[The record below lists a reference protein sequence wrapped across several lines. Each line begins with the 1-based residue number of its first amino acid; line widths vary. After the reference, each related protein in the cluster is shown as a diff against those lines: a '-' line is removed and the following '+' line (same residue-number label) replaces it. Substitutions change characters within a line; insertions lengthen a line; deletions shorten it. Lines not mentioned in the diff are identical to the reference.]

1 MHDLLFLQIKRVLVL
16 WFCSLISSSLLNAR
30 IRMCF
35 SNEYIVFLVFDSV
48 IYYEQIV
55 IYTCCYIYWNNHYGA
70 LQVLIMMRTMNDE
83 ARSN

>member
-16 WFCSLISSSLLNAR
+16 WFCSFVSSSLLNAP

-35 SNEYIVFLVFDSV
+35 PNEYIVFLVFDSV
-48 IYYEQIV
+48 VYYEQSLAIV

-70 LQVLIMMRTMNDE
+70 LQVLIIRV
-83 ARSN
+83 R